1 MSFTLSDGGV
11 QISNIS
17 ILGPTPGA
25 PGITAATQIG
35 IGQVQIDYTAPIFKG
50 SSIITRYFVVSSP
63 GNITASITTFASGSI
78 VLSGLTDRQIYV
90 FIVYAENSYGFGAT
104 AISAPVQI
112 YPAKP
117 DEPIIVSVSQ
127 QGWGANISYTAP
139 LLTGLSQIQSYTGIS
154 TPDSITKTVNKS
166 GSGYIVIGD
175 NTTKLTVGTPYTFT
189 AHATNSYG
197 DSIESNAS
205 TSLILTRPTADGPTL
220 VPSTYQTDLNVYLT
234 VIPPTRTAV
243 QAPVTTYSVT
253 YNGGT
258 TTGSPF
264 TTRTVNSSILACR
277 TAVPTV
283 ESAGP
288 YTLTVGGIAAI
299 PVSTTYPNSYVYPY
313 SPFMGAIASN
323 FNGSNYLIG
332 PTKRRLINT
341 GPFSIECWIK
351 PANPVTGTDQCIVQN
366 FDWNGGNNSGFVL
379 WLTGSGKI
387 RLEATDGVFSLTIS
401 TQPTVIES
409 NYALPVN
416 TLYALR
422 FTNTATNGSQ
432 MITGQLTTQAI
443 LTVGPFTIEAWIKP
457 NQPAVAVDM
466 LVVENARWSGG
477 NAGGF
482 RVYVTTANTIRLDV
496 VNGTWNTF
504 PTVLTSTTSIPN
516 GDYTHVAITRD
527 NNNDIRIFL
536 NGVVDDSTV
545 NNSSNFSNIAY
556 NSGTGGLG
564 TLRIGASQTDSTYP
578 NPFQGFISNLRIVP
592 GVAVYTVSFTVPN
605 FLLSA
610 TQSASTN
617 IGAIGPVIPSDGYSV
632 LFNANINAKQYL
644 TVPYN
649 SIFDIPVDTQWT
661 IECWVLTSS
670 TNAFIIANR
679 NWNYGTGGP
688 TWGFSL
694 QGGVT
699 PQWDIAGSGSASF
712 VLATSTL
719 SGTLG
724 RWNHYAFTRDSLNV
738 VRIFVN
744 GRVGVTRTDNRAMTN
759 VAGPVFIGVASNLNN
774 SSYSSG
780 HISNLRIVK
789 NQALYTTNFTPSTS
803 PLTKTSQGAIASN
816 VILLI
821 CQGTTLSDN
830 GTGNSGS
837 TFTLSAFGNINYV
850 NTPIIT
856 KHYSPFGTQAV
867 LLAGQSSSATN
878 DNSGLSPL
886 SGGNG
891 GVVLFHN
898 KWYHIAVSRDIY
910 NVVRIFVDG
919 VADTNTVTYPASLSL
934 RATQS
939 VGNPGPTFR
948 IGARVK
954 DSSVSNNYT
963 GLLSDLRIIQGYYR
977 SNNFSL
983 PTELSNASETLSNI
997 YPIFSLPS
1005 NTYTF
1010 TGVSTN
1016 IYGPG
1021 PSGPTSSALIVSN
1034 SQIEWRNTGALFAST
1049 NITTTWTVPAGVTSI
1064 SAVVIGGGGGRGYFS
1079 TTAGGGG
1086 GGGGGLSYANTISVN
1101 PGEVLTVQVGISGW
1115 AAASGNTGKNGG
1127 TSSIA
1132 RANGSII
1139 ISATGG
1145 LTTYNTATGGTG
1157 GIGLT
1162 GTNVEGETVV
1172 GFNGRQG
1179 TNGSGATYGQGGS
1192 AATYTATPTTTLIGQ
1207 DLFGSSITSGLA
1219 GNGGTNNVGSVSPI
1233 GYGAVR
1239 IVWPGDI
1246 RKYPDTDV
1254 STNL

>member
-35 IGQVQIDYTAPIFKG
+35 IGQVQIDYTAPIYKG
-50 SSIITRYFVVSSP
+50 ASIITRYFVVSSP
-63 GNITASITTFASGSI
+63 GNITASITTFTSGSI

-90 FIVYAENSYGFGAT
+90 FVVYAENSYGFGAT
-104 AISAPVQI
+104 AISSPVQI

-154 TPDSITKTVNKS
+154 TPGSITKTVNQS
-166 GSGYIVIGD
+166 GSGYLVIGD
-175 NTTKLTVGTPYTFT
+175 NTTKLTLGTPYTFT

-197 DSIESNAS
+197 DSIESIAS
-205 TSLILTRPTADGPTL
+205 NSLTLTRPTVDGPTL

-253 YNGGT
+253 FNGGT
-258 TTGSPF
+258 TTGSSSS
-264 TTRTVNSSILACR
+264 TRTVSSSILACR
-277 TAVPTV
+277 TAAPTV

-351 PANPVTGTDQCIVQN
+351 PANPVSGTDQCIVQN
-366 FDWNGGNNSGFVL
+366 FDWNGGNNSGFIL

-387 RLEATDGVFSLTIS
+387 RLEATDGVFSLTIP

-409 NYALPVN
+409 NYALPAN

-432 MITGQLTTQAI
+432 MITGPLTQAI

-457 NQPAVAVDM
+457 NQPSVAVNM
-466 LVVENARWSGG
+466 LVVENARWSAG

-482 RVYVTTANTIRLDV
+482 RVYVTTANTIRLDA
-496 VNGTWNTF
+496 VNGTWNSF

-536 NGVVDDSTV
+536 NGVVDVSTV

-556 NSGTGGLG
+556 SSGTGGLG
-564 TLRIGASQTDSTYP
+564 TLRIGASQSDSTYP

-610 TQSASTN
+610 TQSSSTN
-617 IGAIGPVIPSDGYSV
+617 IAAIGPVIPSDGYSV
-632 LFNANINAKQYL
+632 LFNPNINAKQYL

-649 SIFDIPVDTQWT
+649 SIFDIPTDTQWT

-679 NWNYGTGGP
+679 NWNYGSGGP

-724 RWNHYAFTRDSLNV
+724 RWNHYAFTRDSNNDC
-738 VRIFVN
+738 RIFVN
-744 GRVGVTRTDNRAMTN
+744 GQVGVTRNDNRAMTN
-759 VAGPVFIGVASNLNN
+759 AAGPVFIGVASNLSN

-803 PLTKTSQGAIASN
+803 PLTRTSQGAIASN
-816 VILLI
+816 VILVI
-821 CQGTTLSDN
+821 CQGNTLSDN

-867 LLAGQSSSATN
+867 LLAGQSSSATT

-886 SGGNG
+886 SGGAG
-891 GVVLFHN
+891 GVVLFQN

-977 SNNFSL
+977 SINFSL

-997 YPIFSLPS
+997 YPILSLPN

-1010 TGVSTN
+1010 TGVSNN
-1016 IYGPG
+1016 IYGDG
-1021 PSGPTSSALIVSN
+1021 PAGTASSPFIVNN
-1034 SQIEWRNTGALFAST
+1034 SQIAWVNTST
-1049 NITTTWTVPAGVTSI
+1049 VNAISTTWTVPAGVYSI
-1064 SAVVIGGGGGRGYFS
+1064 SAVVIGGGGGGGYKS
-1079 TTAGGGG
+1079 GGGAGGGG
-1086 GGGGGLSYANTISVN
+1086 GGGLTYANNITVN
-1101 PGEVLTVQVGISGW
+1101 PGEVLTIRVAFAG
-1115 AAASGNTGKNGG
+1115 AFATASLSPGYGG
-1127 TSSIA
+1127 SSSIT
-1132 RANGSII
+1132 RASATVLITASSGYAGSQNASTAGAQGVGGNGTIVNGS
-1139 ISATGG
+1139 G
-1145 LTTYNTATGGTG
+1145 L
-1157 GIGLT
+1157 
-1162 GTNVEGETVV
+1162 NVEGETVT
-1172 GFNGRQG
+1172 GYSGKAGNG
-1179 TNGSGATYGQGGS
+1179 GSGTTNGQGGS
-1192 AATYTATPTTTLIGQ
+1192 AATYTAQPTTTLVGISELGSAVSGVNGVG
-1207 DLFGSSITSGLA
+1207 GSSGS
-1219 GNGGTNNVGSVSPI
+1219 NGGPGV
-1233 GYGAVR
+1233 VR
-1239 IVWPGDI
+1239 IVWPGEF
-1246 RKYPDTDV
+1246 RKYPDTNV